1 MSEEQGQGP
10 GQEPSQEPSEE
21 MDTGEVAGV
30 GVGGGGGS
38 GEAAAADSG
47 EETRRPVRQGEGSS
61 TVGRRELRRQRLR
74 RRRILALVGGV
85 VLVVV
90 LAFAFW
96 YELEAHAL
104 GPEGQREVVQV
115 VPGES
120 MSSIASQ
127 LAAHHVIGSTLAFR
141 FFNLVH
147 GSPTVLPGDYALHGN
162 ETFAQVRAALAAG
175 PNIYAVTIHRGLTL
189 QEVATQ
195 VDGLPGHPPG
205 GFTRVANSGAVH
217 SEFSPAGSDDL
228 EGMLGTGT
236 YLVVPGE
243 SDTTLLTDM
252 VHRFDTQAEAAGL
265 SATSAA
271 ALGMSPYQ
279 VITAA
284 SIVEKEGYYFKN
296 MPDVARVIYNRLA
309 TGTPLQMNST
319 VLYSLGQD
327 GGPVT
332 SKDLALQTPYNTYLN
347 TGLTPTPICSP
358 SPQALTA
365 AVHPPPG
372 AWLYFVL
379 VSKDGTEAFSDTYAE
394 QLANEQLAKERGV
407 G

>member
-1 MSEEQGQGP
+1 MWSLVWSP
-10 GQEPSQEPSEE
+10 VWSLVWRWTPARSRARVRPPPP
-21 MDTGEVAGV
+21 TRA
-30 GVGGGGGS
+30 
-38 GEAAAADSG
+38 

-61 TVGRRELRRQRLR
+61 TVGRRELRRQRVR
-74 RRRILALVGGV
+74 RRRILALLGGV

-96 YELEAHAL
+96 YELESHAL
-104 GPEGQREVVQV
+104 GPAGRREVVQV
-115 VPGES
+115 TSGES
-120 MSSIASQ
+120 MGSIASQ

-147 GSPTVLPGDYALHGN
+147 GSPTVLPGDYALRGN

-175 PNIYAVTIHRGLTL
+175 PNIYAVTINRGLTL

-195 VDGLPGHPPG
+195 VDGLPGHAPG

-217 SEFSPAGSDDL
+217 SEFSPAGSNDL

-252 VHRFDTQAEAAGL
+252 VHRFDGQAEAAGL
-265 SATSAA
+265 SATSAS
-271 ALGMSPYQ
+271 ALGMTPYQ

-309 TGTPLQMNST
+309 
-319 VLYSLGQD
+319 D
-327 GGPVT
+327 GHAAADELHGPV
-332 SKDLALQTPYNTYLN
+332 LARPGRRPGDSQ
-347 TGLTPTPICSP
+347 G
-358 SPQALTA
+358 
-365 AVHPPPG
+365 PG
-372 AWLYFVL
+372 AADAVQHLP
-379 VSKDGTEAFSDTYAE
+379 EHRAHADTDLHALPAGAHGGGAPTARSVALLCAGE
-394 QLANEQLAKERGV
+394 QGRHRGV
-407 G
+407 LRHLRGTVGQ